1 MTFTAPAIPYGM
13 RDIKITGYTTGETL
27 GSTSTDLPNAQTMT
41 WTESED
47 TDTLRG
53 DDQVVVTRGQGIAV
67 AWEMDSGGFQF
78 DVVKLMFGHTL
89 SDSGTTPAQKRVLR
103 RKTDDQRPYFQA
115 EGQSISE
122 SGGDFHGI
130 LYKCKTSG
138 DFQHQLQDQSF
149 LIYNPSG
156 DAFGLAADRGAG
168 ATLIPARTIYDV
180 VQNETAVPIP

>member
-1 MTFTAPAIPYGM
+1 MTLSASIPYGM
-13 RDIKITGYTTGETL
+13 RDIHITGYTNGETL
-27 GSTSTDLPNAQTMT
+27 AGTSLDLPNAQTMT

-67 AWEMDSGGFQF
+67 SWEMDSGGYAF
-78 DVVKLMFGHTL
+78 DVVKTMYGHTL
-89 SDSGTTPAQKRVLR
+89 TDSGTTPDQVRVLR
-103 RKTDDQRPYFQA
+103 RRTDDARPYFQA

-138 DFQHQLQDQSF
+138 DFQHQLQDQNF
-149 LIYNPSG
+149 LIYNPQG
-156 DAFGLAADRGAG
+156 DAFGLAADRTGTG
-168 ATLIPARTIYDV
+168 NPPTARTIYDLI
-180 VQNETAVPIP
+180 QNETAVAIP